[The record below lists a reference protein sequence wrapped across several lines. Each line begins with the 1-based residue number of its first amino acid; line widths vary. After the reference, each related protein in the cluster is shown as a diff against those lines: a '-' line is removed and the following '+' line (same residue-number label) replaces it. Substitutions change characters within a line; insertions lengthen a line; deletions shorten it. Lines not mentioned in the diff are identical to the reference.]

1 MNNIKV
7 SDISL
12 RVADSALASGLSFKE
27 KLEIAKLLEKLN
39 VDVIET
45 SYVTEDPADA
55 VLLRTLASTVKNAT
69 LSVAVYP
76 DTASVDRAWEAVKKA
91 SKPRLNV
98 ITSTSTV

>member
-45 SYVTEDPADA
+45 SYVTEDPAERSTLPSSFMVPGMGA
-55 VLLRTLASTVKNAT
+55 ISHSPFISGAKTTRVL
-69 LSVAVYP
+69 
-76 DTASVDRAWEAVKKA
+76 
-91 SKPRLNV
+91 
-98 ITSTSTV
+98 